1 MGRVQGSVSPAL
13 HRDQREMES
22 YTHIQT
28 TVQNISCATA
38 AKPWNPHL
46 EDALTGVHAA
56 PLQPGSAPSPA
67 SRPLGYLGPNLFG
80 LPVRPQLS
88 NEAQGTGEDVVLFH
102 RDAEAWDGGPRGP
115 WRLPAAGAGNRLLLH
130 AP

>member
-46 EDALTGVHAA
+46 EVALTGVHAA
-56 PLQPGSAPSPA
+56 PLQPGQRPIPGLTPS
-67 SRPLGYLGPNLFG
+67 
-80 LPVRPQLS
+80 
-88 NEAQGTGEDVVLFH
+88 
-102 RDAEAWDGGPRGP
+102 
-115 WRLPAAGAGNRLLLH
+115 RLPWSELVRASSAAA
-130 AP
+130 APE